1 MNGTITRLKCL
12 FIGIRTSGTTSYLRS
27 QALQRAIPEA
37 NWQFIDTD
45 VPFHSALRISRS
57 LAFRLRL
64 GPAVGAINQYVKD
77 RLAAERYDLIWVDKG
92 VCLRPSVVRAL
103 RSRADRLVYYT
114 PDTSFLNNYSRFF
127 NQTIG
132 LYDRVVTTKSLELD
146 EYARRMDRS
155 RLLLLTQTYD
165 RSLHFPRYKFEE
177 KRPEAVLVGLCE
189 PDREECVKCLLDAQ
203 INVRIGGKGW
213 ESFLRRHQRSLHLH
227 FEGDT
232 VFGDHYAEVLG
243 RASVGLGLLTKRFPE
258 LHTTRTFEIP
268 ACGTLLATT
277 DNEEVRGFFGPD
289 EALFFRTYQELA
301 RGVAQLLANPQEL
314 HRLTEAGLQR
324 VLSGQFD
331 NDSMVAR
338 VLCDIGLMS

>member
-1 MNGTITRLKCL
+1 MNGPTTHLKCL

-77 RLAAERYDLIWVDKG
+77 RLASDRYDLIWVDKG
-92 VCLRPSVVRAL
+92 VCLRPSIVRTL

-114 PDTSFLNNYSRFF
+114 PDTSFLNNHSRFF
-127 NQTIG
+127 NQTVG

-155 RLLLLTQTYD
+155 RLLLVTQTYD
-165 RSLHFPRYKFEE
+165 RQLHFPRCSFEE
-177 KRPEAVLVGLCE
+177 KRPEAVMIGLCE
-189 PDREECVKCLLDAQ
+189 PDREDCVKRLLDSGVV
-203 INVRIGGKGW
+203 VRIGGKGW
-213 ESFLRRHQRSLHLH
+213 AGFLRQQRGHDNLR
-227 FEGDT
+227 FEGDA
-232 VFGDHYAEVLG
+232 VFGEHYAEVLS
-243 RASVGLGLLTKRFPE
+243 RATFGLGMLTRRFPE

-268 ACGTLLATT
+268 ACGTALATP
-277 DNEEVRGFFGPD
+277 DNSETRQFFSPN
-289 EALFFRTYQELA
+289 EALFFSDYSDLA
-301 RGVAQLLANPQEL
+301 RKVVDLFKNPRQLQQI
-314 HRLTEAGLQR
+314 TTAGWQR
-324 VLSGQFD
+324 VTGGSYD
-331 NDSMVAR
+331 NDRMVTH
-338 VLCDIGLMS
+338 VLGDLGVL

>member
-1 MNGTITRLKCL
+1 MNGRTPYSKCL
-12 FIGIRTSGTTSYLRS
+12 FIGIRTTGTTSCLRS

-57 LAFRLRL
+57 LAFRLRF

-77 RLAAERYDLIWVDKG
+77 RLATERYDLIWVDKG
-92 VCLRPSVVRAL
+92 VCLWPSVVRTL
-103 RSRADRLVYYT
+103 RSRATRLVYYT
-114 PDTSFLNNYSRFF
+114 PDTSFLNNHSRFF

-146 EYARRMDRS
+146 EYSRRMDRS

-165 RSLHFPRYKFEE
+165 RHLHFSRYEFEQ
-177 KRPEAVLVGLCE
+177 KRPEAVLIGLCE
-189 PDREECVKCLLDAQ
+189 PDREECVKRLLDAE

-213 ESFLRRHQRSLHLH
+213 ESFLRRHQRSLFLH
-227 FEGDT
+227 FEGDA

-243 RASVGLGLLTKRFPE
+243 RASVGLGLLTRRFPE

-268 ACGTLLATT
+268 ACGTLLATL
-277 DNEEVRGFFGPD
+277 DNKEVRGFFGPD
-289 EALFFRTYQELA
+289 EALFFRSYQELA
-301 RGVAQLLANPQEL
+301 RSVAQLLANPSEL
-314 HRLTEAGLQR
+314 RRITEAGHRR
-324 VLSGQFD
+324 VTSGPFD

-338 VLCDIGLMS
+338 VLSDIGLM